1 MVRDNISYKC
11 KLSSINSSQQLIA
24 NILQKAKLWQ
34 KFNQI
39 PLDENQRKIINML
52 LDGFEGNLTSSKW
65 AKICKC
71 SQDTAIR
78 SIKYMMDNKILK
90 QIGAGRSTHY
100 VIDCGE

>member
-1 MVRDNISYKC
+1 MLFFVNDWRFRPFLATPTACFGHSF
-11 KLSSINSSQQLIA
+11 S
-24 NILQKAKLWQ
+24 
-34 KFNQI
+34 KFVAVAFAS
-39 PLDENQRKIINML
+39 L
-52 LDGFEGNLTSSKW
+52 
-65 AKICKC
+65 KICKC